1 MIWGYGCDDFD
12 LCVGAMSKRPAFQFY
27 PSDWRNDAG
36 LRLCS
41 IGARGLWIEMMCLMH
56 DATPYGHLTV
66 MGRAIAPEALARLA
80 GESVAAVKRWLVEME
95 QNDVFSRTDEGVIY
109 SRRMV
114 RDEEIREARAAG
126 GPLGKEFGH
135 LGASFGNLGGNPKKK
150 AQYNEPGYVY
160 AIQRRDGGMIKVGIT
175 KHVSKRMSGYRSKLG
190 EIIIHGTFAVD
201 DMGACEAAIHARF
214 KGRCEGEWIS
224 AEWAEILPVIEA
236 VTGRPHPP
244 LSNSPHPPPS
254 SSSPSPSPE
263 VSEANASG
271 GAAPP
276 DADPIDPEKLV
287 FDQGIRLLAAAGVD
301 EAKARRLLGKWKRDH
316 GPPAVIAALGS
327 AQRAGAIDPVSFIE
341 GIFNHGNRPGR
352 HHDRPSGAIESR
364 RRFREQHDV
373 EDRPSDT
380 AG

>member
-1 MIWGYGCDDFD
+1 MKAKRFCVIWGYRCDDID

-41 IGARGLWIEMMCLMH
+41 IAARGLWIEMMCLMH

-95 QNDVFSRTDEGVIY
+95 QNDVFSRTDEGVIF

-126 GPLGKEFGH
+126 GPAGAVHGH
-135 LGASFGNLGGNPKKK
+135 KGASHG
-150 AQYNEPGYVY
+150 
-160 AIQRRDGGMIKVGIT
+160 
-175 KHVSKRMSGYRSKLG
+175 SKG
-190 EIIIHGTFAVD
+190 
-201 DMGACEAAIHARF
+201 
-214 KGRCEGEWIS
+214 
-224 AEWAEILPVIEA
+224 
-236 VTGRPHPP
+236 GRPRKDKPP
-244 LSNSPHPPPS
+244 FDENQRGVSDPPPS
-254 SSSPSPSPE
+254 SSSSSPSPE

-287 FDQGIRLLAAAGVD
+287 FDQGIRLLAAAGVH

-373 EDRPSDT
+373 EDRPSDA